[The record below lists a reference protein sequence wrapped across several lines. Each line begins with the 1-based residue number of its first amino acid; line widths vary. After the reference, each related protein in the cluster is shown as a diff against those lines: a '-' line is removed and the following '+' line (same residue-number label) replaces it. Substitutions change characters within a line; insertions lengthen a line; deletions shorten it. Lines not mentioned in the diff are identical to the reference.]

1 MNKSIELIHDEHRAL
16 AAMLSAFRS
25 LAGEIRAERQQADFG
40 LFELML
46 RYIEKLPEKVHH
58 PKENEFLFK
67 KLRARCAE
75 AVPVIEQLEDE
86 HRQGEHRIAALRAAL
101 AAYQESGA
109 AGFEPFYAVLA
120 SYIDSEWR
128 HMNTEEKQVFPLAEA
143 HLSAADWAEIEAAF
157 LANDNPWQGAAGEYA
172 GLFSRIVNTAPAPVG
187 LGAPLK

>member
-1 MNKSIELIHDEHRAL
+1 M
-16 AAMLSAFRS
+16 
-25 LAGEIRAERQQADFG
+25 
-40 LFELML
+40 
-46 RYIEKLPEKVHH
+46 
-58 PKENEFLFK
+58 
-67 KLRARCAE
+67 
-75 AVPVIEQLEDE
+75 
-86 HRQGEHRIAALRAAL
+86 
-101 AAYQESGA
+101 
-109 AGFEPFYAVLA
+109 LA